1 MSDLFVD
8 ADGNLVLGSDSDLSV
23 ADDREAV
30 KQELRIKLLTFF
42 REWFLDESIGVDY
55 AGEILVRDFKASQAD
70 REIRRNIMQVANI
83 RTVKT
88 IDISVDHQTQTAT
101 IRAEVLDV
109 FSNEPTT
116 VEVTV

>member
-8 ADGNLVLGSDSDLSV
+8 ADGNLTLGSDSDLSV
-23 ADDREAV
+23 ADNREAV

-55 AGEILVRDFKASQAD
+55 AGEILIRDFKSSQAD

-88 IDISVDHQTQTAT
+88 IDISVDHQIQKAT
-101 IRAEVLDV
+101 IRVQVLDV
-109 FSNEPTT
+109 FSNEPAT
-116 VEVTV
+116 VEVIV

>member
-1 MSDLFVD
+1 MSDLLVD
-8 ADGNLVLGSDSDLSV
+8 ADGNLTLGSDSDLSV

-55 AGEILVRDFKASQAD
+55 AGEILIRDFKSSQAD
-70 REIRRNIMQVANI
+70 REIRRNIMQVDNI

-88 IDISVDHQTQTAT
+88 IDISVNHQLQKAT
-101 IRAEVLDV
+101 IRVQVLDV
-109 FSNEPTT
+109 FSNEPNT